1 MGSPDRN
8 PKGHTRAKASV
19 ALLSEHDFGGHDP
32 RGVASHGEMISAKRD
47 FAVKRSHALD
57 GCAISE
63 VLWPPAKARP
73 GRGEG
78 RVSFARASYDSA
90 FRMVRSARSPS
101 TDSASH
107 PVPSRRPLRDN

>member
-19 ALLSEHDFGGHDP
+19 ALLSEHDLEVMIP
-32 RGVASHGEMISAKRD
+32 EASPVTVKLISAKRD

-107 PVPSRRPLRDN
+107 RVPSRGPPRDN